1 MVAVKEQLRDLAA
14 AGGGV
19 LVVRHDGRPRVGPVG
34 GTAYRDVTGVE
45 PAADSSGGGH
55 VAVRPSWS
63 CAGCGEA
70 WPCAVARVELAG
82 VFGPVALATYAVER
96 MTEAAFDLPDVT
108 AAELFDRFLVWT
120 WRPC

>member
-1 MVAVKEQLRDLAA
+1 MRERLRELAA

-19 LVVRHDGRPRVGPVG
+19 LVVRHDGQPRVDPVG
-34 GTAYRDVTGVE
+34 CAAYRDVTGAE
-45 PAADSSGGGH
+45 PAADSGGGGGH

-63 CAGCGEA
+63 CAGCGEL
-70 WPCAVARVELAG
+70 WPCLVARVELAG

>member
-1 MVAVKEQLRDLAA
+1 MRELLRELAA
-14 AGGGV
+14 SGGGV
-19 LVVRHDGRPRVGPVG
+19 LVVRHDGQPRTDPVG
-34 GTAYRDVTGVE
+34 CSAYRDVTGAE
-45 PAADSSGGGH
+45 PAADGGGGGGH

-63 CAGCGEA
+63 CAGCGGL
-70 WPCAVARVELAG
+70 WPCPVARSELAA
-82 VFGPVALATYAVER
+82 VLGPAGLATYAVER

>member
-1 MVAVKEQLRDLAA
+1 MRAQLRELAA
-14 AGGGV
+14 IGGGV
-19 LVVRHDGRPRVGPVG
+19 LIVRHDGQPRVDPVG
-34 GTAYRDVTGVE
+34 RAAYRRDVTDAK
-45 PAADSSGGGH
+45 PAADGGGH
-55 VAVRPSWS
+55 VAVRPSWL
-63 CAGCGEA
+63 CAGCGDV

>member
-1 MVAVKEQLRDLAA
+1 MRAELRELAA

-19 LVVRHDGRPRVGPVG
+19 LVVRHDGRPGVGRG
-34 GTAYRDVTGVE
+34 AGAAYRDVTGAE
-45 PAADSSGGGH
+45 PVADSGGGGGH

-63 CAGCGEA
+63 CAGCGEL
-70 WPCAVARVELAG
+70 WPCLVARVELAG
-82 VFGPVALATYAVER
+82 VFGPVALATYMVER

>member
-1 MVAVKEQLRDLAA
+1 MRAELRELAA

-19 LVVRHDGRPRVGPVG
+19 LVVRHDGRPGVGRG
-34 GTAYRDVTGVE
+34 AGAAYRDVPGAE
-45 PAADSSGGGH
+45 PAADSGGGGGH

-63 CAGCGEA
+63 CAGCGES
-70 WPCAVARVELAG
+70 WPCLVARVELAG
-82 VFGPVALATYAVER
+82 VFGPVALATYMVER

>member
-1 MVAVKEQLRDLAA
+1 MKRMLRDLAEC
-14 AGGGV
+14 GGGV
-19 LVVRHDGRPRVGPVG
+19 LVVRHDGELVVGAVG
-34 GTAYRDVTGVE
+34 ATAYRDVTGAE
-45 PAADSSGGGH
+45 PAADSGGGGH

-63 CAGCGEA
+63 CAGCGGL
-70 WPCAVARVELAG
+70 WPCPVARSELAA
-82 VFGPVALATYAVER
+82 VLGPVGLATYAVER

>member
-1 MVAVKEQLRDLAA
+1 MRERLRELAA

-19 LVVRHDGRPRVGPVG
+19 LVVRHDGQPGVVRVGG
-34 GTAYRDVTGVE
+34 AAYRDFAGVE
-45 PAADSSGGGH
+45 PAADCGGGGGH

-70 WPCAVARVELAG
+70 WPCLVARVELAA

>member
-1 MVAVKEQLRDLAA
+1 VRARLRELAA

-19 LVVRHDGRPRVGPVG
+19 LVVRHDGQPGVGRVESS
-34 GTAYRDVTGVE
+34 AYRDVTGAD
-45 PAADSSGGGH
+45 PAADSGGGGGH

-63 CAGCGEA
+63 CAGCRRA
-70 WPCAVARVELAG
+70 WPCAVARAELAD

-96 MTEAAFDLPDVT
+96 MTEAALDLPDVT

>member
-1 MVAVKEQLRDLAA
+1 MRARLRELAA

-19 LVVRHDGRPRVGPVG
+19 LVVRHDGHPGVGRVGG
-34 GTAYRDVTGVE
+34 SAYRDVTGVE
-45 PAADSSGGGH
+45 PAADSGGGGGH
-55 VAVRPSWS
+55 VAVRPLWS
-63 CAGCGEA
+63 CAGCGEL
-70 WPCAVARVELAG
+70 WPCLVARVELSG

-120 WRPC
+120 RRPC